1 MTLVLERAVNASV
14 PRQPRERATLEP
26 LQDIIARDLRIPA
39 NIKAGEE
46 PPPSPAERARR
57 LLDT

>member
-39 NIKAGEE
+39 NTKAGEE